1 MCGGKLHS
9 GLLVILSAL
18 ALFGQPQLT
27 WADTSRALL
36 AGTRVE
42 PAQTSAVANA
52 DYSIFVAII
61 AALLT
66 AWVVGTARRLKWA

>member
-1 MCGGKLHS
+1 
-9 GLLVILSAL
+9 
-18 ALFGQPQLT
+18 
-27 WADTSRALL
+27 
-36 AGTRVE
+36 VE